1 MKRFK
6 NIFALI
12 LMLSATSCG
21 EELLDIT
28 PSTALPPDI
37 AIQSV
42 ADMET
47 VLLGV
52 YSQMQNSDYY
62 GRYFILVP
70 DVMSDDVKQNASANR
85 AKEWAEFNGNE
96 IDFIA
101 EEIWTEVYEVILRAN
116 TVINSG
122 LEFPAAVKD
131 LGDQLLG
138 EAYAIRALAHFDI
151 ARIYAQTYN
160 FSSGG
165 SHPGVPIVTEFDP
178 DAEPTRATVG
188 EVYQAVLSD
197 LDRSISLMNQSR
209 GTGFFSRDAAVAL
222 QARIA
227 LYMSDFAKAE
237 SLASQ
242 VIDGGNF
249 SLTSTE
255 GYLDAWAANGSAPD
269 VIFEVIMTE
278 SDNNGGDALGRMY
291 INEGYG
297 DYLPSLDLVN
307 LIDSNDIRSQL
318 FKFDETLAGVYGT
331 IRVNKFPNING
342 EDNTPVI
349 RLSELYLIRAE
360 ARAMTGN
367 EAGAI
372 EDLMTIRQRA
382 WPTAPAVTATGEA
395 LLDEI
400 EREKRIELMFEG
412 HRLWDLMRKGRSVM
426 RTDCTAPIC
435 EINYPNER
443 FILPIPQQELVANP
457 NISQNPGY

>member
-1 MKRFK
+1 MNLHK
-6 NIFALI
+6 NLFAVI
-12 LMLSATSCG
+12 LLLGLTSCG

-42 ADMET
+42 NDMET

-52 YSQMQNSDYY
+52 YSQLQNSDYY

-101 EEIWTEVYEVILRAN
+101 EEIWTEIYEAILRAN
-116 TVINSG
+116 TVINAEI
-122 LEFPAAVKD
+122 EFPEAVRD
-131 LGDQLLG
+131 LGNQLLG
-138 EAYAIRALAHFDI
+138 EAYAIRALAHFDV

-160 FSSGG
+160 FSGG
-165 SHPGVPIVTEFDP
+165 GGHAGVPIVTEFNP
-178 DAEPTRATVG
+178 DAEPARATVG
-188 EVYQAVLSD
+188 EVYQAVLAD
-197 LDRSISLMNQSR
+197 LDQAVSLMNQSR
-209 GTGFFSRDAAVAL
+209 GTAFFSRDAAIAL

-227 LYMSDFAKAE
+227 LYMNDFAKAA
-237 SLASQ
+237 SLATQ

-249 SLTSTE
+249 SLTPTE

-269 VIFEVIMTE
+269 VIFEVVMTE
-278 SDNNGGDALGRMY
+278 ADNNGGDALGRMY

-297 DYLPSLDLVN
+297 DYLPSLDLVS
-307 LIDSNDIRSQL
+307 LIDSNDVRSQL
-318 FKFDETLAGVYGT
+318 FKFDETLAGIYGT
-331 IRVNKFPNING
+331 IRVNKFPSING

-360 ARAMTGN
+360 ARAMTGD
-367 EAGAI
+367 EVGAI
-372 EDLMTIRQRA
+372 EDLIAIRKRA
-382 WPTAPAVTATGEA
+382 WPTAPSVTATGQE

-400 EREKRIELMFEG
+400 ELEKRIELMFEG
-412 HRLWDLMRKGRSVM
+412 HRLWDLMRKGRGIT
-426 RTDCTAPIC
+426 RTDCTSPVC
-435 EINYPNER
+435 ELAYPNDR
-443 FILPIPQQELVANP
+443 FVLPIPQQELVANP
-457 NISQNPGY
+457 NINQNPGY